1 MAERLA
7 EPQAGVRAQRRF
19 EQQTPGAVATYILT
33 MRMWARSAM
42 QYRASMALL
51 MVNATFTASL
61 ELLGILVVF
70 GTVTSIGGFSLP
82 EALYLYGTAQAA
94 FFTSDLLFTGTENL
108 AVRIRT
114 GTFDSLLIRP
124 VGVLPQ
130 VFADQFTPR
139 RLMPLIPAYTAL
151 VVGLA
156 TAPVTWTAPRV
167 AMVPYTLL
175 VGVAVFGA
183 VWILVGAFQIV
194 AADASEVMNS
204 VTYGGQFMTSYPLSL
219 YGRNLMLFLTFGLP
233 LAYVNWQPTLY
244 VLGHPDPLGTPAFLR
259 FAGPVFAAAL
269 WGLSLLAWRAAL
281 RHHRSTGS

>member
-1 MAERLA
+1 MAEQPF
-7 EPQAGVRAQRRF
+7 ERRF
-19 EQQTPGAVATYILT
+19 EQRTPGAVATYLYT
-33 MRMWARSAM
+33 ARMWGRSAM
-42 QYRASMALL
+42 QYRASLVL
-51 MVNATFTASL
+51 VMVNSLFMGSL
-61 ELLGILVVF
+61 ELFGILVVF
-70 GTVTSIGGFSLP
+70 GNVSSIGGFSLP

-94 FFTSDLLFTGTENL
+94 FFTSDLLFTGTEYL
-108 AVRIRT
+108 AVRIRM

-139 RLMPLIPAYTAL
+139 RLTPMIPAFAAL

-156 TAPVTWTAPRV
+156 KAPVHWTLLRA

-175 VGVAVFGA
+175 VGVVVFGA
-183 VWILVGAFQIV
+183 VWVLVGAFQIV

-204 VTYGGQFMTSYPLSL
+204 VTYGGQFMTSYPLAL

-233 LAYVNWQPTLY
+233 MAYVNWQPTLY
-244 VLGHPDPLGTPAFLR
+244 VLNHADPLGTPSFFR
-259 FAGPVFAAAL
+259 FAGPLFAAAL
-269 WGLSLLAWRAAL
+269 WGVALLAWRAAL

>member
-1 MAERLA
+1 MWT
-7 EPQAGVRAQRRF
+7 AQ
-19 EQQTPGAVATYILT
+19 
-33 MRMWARSAM
+33 MWARSAM
-42 QYRASMALL
+42 QYRASMVL
-51 MVNATFTASL
+51 MMVTATFTASL
-61 ELLGILVVF
+61 ELLGVLVVF
-70 GTVTSIGGFSLP
+70 GNVTSIGGFSLP

-94 FFTSDLLFTGTENL
+94 FFTSDLLFTGTEYL

-139 RLMPLIPAYTAL
+139 RLATLVPAYTAL
-151 VVGLA
+151 IAGLV
-156 TAPVTWTAPRV
+156 TAPVHWTLPRI

-219 YGRNLMLFLTFGLP
+219 YGRNQMLFLTFGLP
-233 LAYVNWQPTLY
+233 LAFVNWQPTLY
-244 VLGHPDPLGTPAFLR
+244 VLGHADPLGTPAFFR
-259 FAGPVFAAAL
+259 FAGPLFAAAM
-269 WGLSLLAWRAAL
+269 WGLALLAWRQAL

>member
-1 MAERLA
+1 MAEPRL
-7 EPQAGVRAQRRF
+7 ENRLESGYEKRFDQR
-19 EQQTPGAVATYILT
+19 TPGTVATYAWT
-33 MRMWARSAM
+33 ARFWARSAM
-42 QYRASMALL
+42 QYRASMALT
-51 MVNATFTASL
+51 MVNSALTASL

-70 GTVTSIGGFSLP
+70 GNVKAIGGFSLP

-94 FFTSDLLFTGTENL
+94 FYTSDLLFTGTEYL
-108 AVRIRT
+108 AVRIRM

-139 RLMPLIPAYTAL
+139 RLAPLVPAYTAL
-151 VVGLA
+151 AVGLA
-156 TAPVTWTAPRV
+156 KAPVHWTLLRV

-183 VWILVGAFQIV
+183 IWILVGAFQIV

-204 VTYGGQFMTSYPLSL
+204 ITYGGQYMTSYPLAL

-244 VLGHPDPLGTPAFLR
+244 VLDHADPLGTPSFLR
-259 FAGPVFAAAL
+259 FAGPLFAAAL
-269 WGLSLLAWRAAL
+269 WGLALLAWRQAL

>member
-1 MAERLA
+1 M
-7 EPQAGVRAQRRF
+7 EPAP
-19 EQQTPGAVATYILT
+19 PGAVATYLWT
-33 MRMWARSAM
+33 ARMWSRSAM
-42 QYRASMALL
+42 QYRASLVLM
-51 MVNATFTASL
+51 MVNAVFTASL

-70 GTVTSIGGFSLP
+70 GNVQSIGGFSLP

-94 FFTSDLLFTGTENL
+94 FFTSELFFTGTENL

-114 GTFDSLLIRP
+114 GTFDGLLIRP

-139 RLMPLIPAYTAL
+139 RLPPMIPAYTAL
-151 VVGLA
+151 IAGLA
-156 TAPVTWTAPRV
+156 KAPVHWTPLRV

-175 VGVAVFGA
+175 IGVAVFGA

-204 VTYGGQFMTSYPLSL
+204 VTYGGQYMTSYPLSL
-219 YGRNLMLFLTFGLP
+219 YGRNLMLFLTFALP

-244 VLGHPDPLGTPAFLR
+244 VLGHADPLGTPSFLR
-259 FAGPVFAAAL
+259 FAGPLFAAVLWAL
-269 WGLSLLAWRAAL
+269 ALLAWRQAL

>member
-1 MAERLA
+1 MAESIVESAVA
-7 EPQAGVRAQRRF
+7 EARPER
-19 EQQTPGAVATYILT
+19 TPPGAVATYVWT
-33 MRMWARSAM
+33 ARMWGRSAM
-42 QYRASMALL
+42 QYRASMVLTML
-51 MVNATFTASL
+51 NSGLTASL

-70 GTVTSIGGFSLP
+70 GNVHSIGGFSLP

-94 FFTSDLLFTGTENL
+94 FFTSDLLFTGTEYL
-108 AVRIRT
+108 AVRIRM
-114 GTFDSLLIRP
+114 GTFDGLLIRP
-124 VGVLPQ
+124 VGILPQ

-139 RLMPLIPAYTAL
+139 RVAPLVPAYAALAIGVAGAPVHWTAL
-151 VVGLA
+151 
-156 TAPVTWTAPRV
+156 RI

-175 VGVAVFGA
+175 IGVAVFGA

-244 VLGHPDPLGTPAFLR
+244 VLGHADPLGTPCLLR
-259 FAGPVFAAAL
+259 FAGPLFAAAM
-269 WGLSLLAWRAAL
+269 WGLALLAWRQAL

>member
-1 MAERLA
+1 MAESRAA
-7 EPQAGVRAQRRF
+7 ESRAAESRF
-19 EQQTPGAVATYILT
+19 EPTPPGAVATYMWT
-33 MRMWARSAM
+33 ARMWARSAM
-42 QYRASMALL
+42 QYRASLVLM
-51 MVNATFTASL
+51 MVNAVFIASL

-70 GTVTSIGGFSLP
+70 GNVHSIGGFTLP

-94 FFTSDLLFTGTENL
+94 FFTSDLLFTGTEYL
-108 AVRIRT
+108 AVRIRM
-114 GTFDSLLIRP
+114 GTFDGLLIRP

-139 RLMPLIPAYTAL
+139 RIPPLLPAYTAL
-151 VVGLA
+151 AVGVA
-156 TAPVTWTAPRV
+156 KAPVHWTLLRI

-204 VTYGGQFMTSYPLSL
+204 ITYGGQFMTSYPLSL
-219 YGRNLMLFLTFGLP
+219 YGRNLMLFLTFALP

-244 VLGHPDPLGTPAFLR
+244 VLGHPDPLGTPSFLR
-259 FAGPVFAAAL
+259 FAGPLFAAAMWVL
-269 WGLSLLAWRAAL
+269 ALFAWRAAL

>member
-1 MAERLA
+1 
-7 EPQAGVRAQRRF
+7 
-19 EQQTPGAVATYILT
+19 
-33 MRMWARSAM
+33 MWGRSAM
-42 QYRASMALL
+42 QYRASMVLTML
-51 MVNATFTASL
+51 NSGFTASL

-70 GTVTSIGGFSLP
+70 GNVHSIGGFSLP

-94 FFTSDLLFTGTENL
+94 FFTSDLLFTGTEYL

-114 GTFDSLLIRP
+114 GTFDGLLIRP

-139 RLMPLIPAYTAL
+139 RLAPLLPAYTAL
-151 VVGLA
+151 AIGVAG
-156 TAPVTWTAPRV
+156 APVHWTALRV

-175 VGVAVFGA
+175 VGVTVFAA
-183 VWILVGAFQIV
+183 VWVLVGAFQIV

-219 YGRNLMLFLTFGLP
+219 YGRDLMLFLTFGLP

-244 VLGHPDPLGTPAFLR
+244 VLNHADPLGTPSFLR
-259 FAGPVFAAAL
+259 FAGPLFAGAL
-269 WGLSLLAWRAAL
+269 WGLALLAWRQAL